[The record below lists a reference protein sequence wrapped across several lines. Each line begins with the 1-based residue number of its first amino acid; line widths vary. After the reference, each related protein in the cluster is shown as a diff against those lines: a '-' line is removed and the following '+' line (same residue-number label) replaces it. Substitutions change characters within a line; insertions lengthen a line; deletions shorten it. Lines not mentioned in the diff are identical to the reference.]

1 MITTLRSDSRRI
13 KKASEYKF
21 KKQFVYIPA
30 VDEGN
35 SKEKAKGKFYFV
47 KAKKIGSVPGLS
59 FCVYIKIKY
68 IYICMCPSI

>member
-13 KKASEYKF
+13 KKASEYKV
-21 KKQFVYIPA
+21 KKQSVYTPA
-30 VDEGN
+30 VNEGI
-35 SKEKAKGKFYFV
+35 SKEKMKGKFYFI

-68 IYICMCPSI
+68 IMHVSKHL